1 MLWGGDGDGAHIS
14 AQHCR
19 PSHAAPAVEGVL
31 VVGEVG
37 GGKGRRVLAADV
49 HAEGLSTRVHDRRDR
64 GGGRALAGTCGEEC
78 GVKISHDVVIAL
90 VQGSASVL
98 YRTDGIVRCIETCA
112 DCRRARGGGWWSAS
126 GSRKC
131 GERRYFNVDVALH
144 RHSKGLECVVSQ
156 TICGTVG
163 HAERTEPN
171 AVSERRRRLI
181 EIMA

>member
-1 MLWGGDGDGAHIS
+1 MPRGGDEDGAHLS
-14 AQHCR
+14 AQRCR
-19 PSHAAPAVEGVL
+19 ASHAAPAVEGVL
-31 VVGEVG
+31 VIGEVG
-37 GGKGRRVLAADV
+37 GGEGRRVLAADV
-49 HAEGLSTRVHDRRDR
+49 HTEGLSTRVHDRRDR
-64 GGGRALAGTCGEEC
+64 GGGHAFAGACGEEC
-78 GVKISHDVVIAL
+78 VVRIRVASKGRA
-90 VQGSASVL
+90 QRSASVL
-98 YRTDGIVRCIETCA
+98 YRTDGIVHCIETCA

-171 AVSERRRRLI
+171 AVSEKRRSLI